1 MTNVQEALNNALFT
15 IRCYRTE
22 ITLDKK
28 RPNDLIE
35 VDLVISKIDAAL
47 SEIEK
52 CEPVAY
58 DKNKIRSEVM
68 SKSPIP
74 FGVCD
79 AIDLTMQAMERFITS
94 PQPREWVGLSEEDIR
109 GLVVAQNNA
118 RLIEDCLPEDLQKLA
133 DAITAKLKQ
142 LNTEG

>member
-94 PQPREWVGLSEEDIR
+94 PQPREWVGLSDDQIERAICALSTDYYK
-109 GLVVAQNNA
+109 A
-118 RLIEDCLPEDLQKLA
+118 RAIERE
-133 DAITAKLKQ
+133 LKQ
-142 LNTEG
+142 LNTKG

>member
-1 MTNVQEALNNALFT
+1 MSNVQEALKAAIEALENINRWLPT
-15 IRCYRTE
+15 INQKGLRDYEYEALLKC
-22 ITLDKK
+22 K
-28 RPNDLIE
+28 
-35 VDLVISKIDAAL
+35 AAL
-47 SEIEK
+47 AEIEK

-94 PQPREWVGLSEEDIR
+94 PQPREWVGLSDDQIERAICALSTDYYK
-109 GLVVAQNNA
+109 A
-118 RLIEDCLPEDLQKLA
+118 RAIERE
-133 DAITAKLKQ
+133 LKQ
-142 LNTEG
+142 LNTKG

>member
-94 PQPREWVGLSEEDIR
+94 PQPREWVGLSEEDIIA
-109 GLVVAQNNA
+109 LYNSMDVFVDYKDFA
-118 RLIEDCLPEDLQKLA
+118 EV
-133 DAITAKLKQ
+133 ITSKLKH
-142 LNTEG
+142 LNTKG